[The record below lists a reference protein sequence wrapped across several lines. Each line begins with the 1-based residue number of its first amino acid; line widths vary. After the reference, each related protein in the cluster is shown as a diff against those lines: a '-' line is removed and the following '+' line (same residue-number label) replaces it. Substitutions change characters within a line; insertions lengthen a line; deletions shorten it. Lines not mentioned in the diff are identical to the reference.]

1 MNTHKID
8 QVFHKSLL
16 LPALALLLIAVLT
29 ALVPARAW
37 AEVGQAP
44 ARQDGVPDVTLYVS
58 TTGDDDNDCLNLELA
73 CLTLGAAITKAP
85 AGSTISIAA
94 GTYFESNLILSKDL
108 TLIGAARKDTTIDA
122 IAKGRIFTVEPGATV
137 MLRNLTLQNGVAE
150 SGGAI
155 YNKGKLT
162 LVEVDVYNNS
172 AQGHVGTPGLAISD
186 PTTHGLD
193 GAAGRDGHCVAGIGC
208 EDSLFNNTTH
218 QAGEG
223 TNGTA
228 GNPGAGGSPG
238 GEGGA
243 GLGGGIYS
251 TGDLVLANS
260 RVLRNTAVGG
270 AGGRG
275 GAGQ

>member
-1 MNTHKID
+1 M
-8 QVFHKSLL
+8 
-16 LPALALLLIAVLT
+16 ALAAAQV
-29 ALVPARAW
+29 W
-37 AEVGQAP
+37 AGVGQGP
-44 ARQDGVPDVTLYVS
+44 AQQSGDTGSTLYVS
-58 TTGDDDNDCLNLELA
+58 TKGDDANDCLTPELA

-85 AGSTISIAA
+85 AGSTISIAV
-94 GTYFESNLILSKDL
+94 GTYYESNLILSKDL

-122 IAKGRIFTVEPGATV
+122 FDRGRIFTVEPGATV

-172 AQGHVGTPGLAISD
+172 AQGHVGTPGRAISD

-208 EDSLFNNTTH
+208 EYSWLDNTTH

-223 TNGTA
+223 NNGTA

-275 GAGQ
+275 GAGQKGKQAARAAEAATRALG